1 MRRVSNVQAP
11 KAAAASGRVS
21 QNAPA
26 SSSESTN
33 VWRLLEASPGFSEG
47 MERARADFE
56 NGRVE
61 PIHQALK
68 HRHTR

>member
-1 MRRVSNVQAP
+1 MQAR
-11 KAAAASGRVS
+11 KADAASARVS

-33 VWRLLEASPGFSEG
+33 VWLLLEASPGFQDS

-56 NGRVE
+56 AGRVE
-61 PIHQALK
+61 PVDHVVKRQNP
-68 HRHTR
+68 R